1 MQLVRAML
9 WPVKSLTVLPAA
21 VTLALS
27 ASSAWFAGTALAE
40 PASSQAVPPL
50 SGGAS
55 GASAPA
61 AAFPAVS
68 DASAANGAAMAAS
81 AQSLYAHVLR
91 GVVAIERSGSPMAIG
106 TVLGGDGRILTS
118 LSGLG
123 GADAPDVRYS
133 DGTTVH
139 TKVGHSDKVT
149 DLALLVPES
158 AHQTAHESAH
168 ESTWLEGLAA
178 SEAEPVGAALRAIL
192 PARGAH
198 LGPAEASVKK
208 RVDARARDGEPLRQM
223 LEVDVK
229 GPLVAGAP
237 LIDTAGSVMAVL
249 VRACKGVSAP
259 DAAPWAAWAAQAGSA
274 QSKPAACAPV
284 VLGAPV
290 SFIRSFL
297 ADVPAQAAVPAP
309 WLGILGE
316 AQVTGAA
323 HGVRVVAVAPSS
335 PAEKAKL
342 KAGADV
348 IVAVDGHPIDT
359 PDKLAASIAKHAPGD
374 SVKLLLYGEDRF
386 REVTVPLQAAP

>member
-9 WPVKSLTVLPAA
+9 SPVKTLTVLPAA
-21 VTLALS
+21 VALALS
-27 ASSAWFAGTALAE
+27 ASSAWLAGTARAE

-55 GASAPA
+55 SA

-81 AQSLYAHVLR
+81 AQALYAHVLR
-91 GVVAIERSGSPMAIG
+91 GVVAIERSGTPMAIG

-139 TKVGHSDKVT
+139 TKVGQSDKVT

-158 AHQTAHESAH
+158 AHESAH
-168 ESTWLEGLAA
+168 EIKWLEGLAA

-237 LIDTAGSVMAVL
+237 LIDSTGSVMAVL

-290 SFIRSFL
+290 SSIRSFL

-309 WLGILGE
+309 WLGIRGE
-316 AQVTGAA
+316 AQATGVA

-359 PDKLAASIAKHAPGD
+359 PDKLAASIAKHASGD